1 MSAMNETSSSPCT
14 VSNYLSLCASSKL
27 LLLVPGFG
35 LNIFI
40 LLSLVSSLLGRRSK
54 IKKNV
59 AMFILGSTSC
69 NLVNLSLWP
78 LTIHWQHHGRWLLGA
93 RMCDVMVGAKHL
105 TSSASFQYISF
116 ITFSI
121 YLTVVCGWG
130 PLVNSRVFL
139 ALQLIFPLLPV
150 GLMELIEWIQGS
162 SVDHLDPVNLTCF
175 SFINDEVMR
184 ILMMVKTALC
194 LPLSLYFYAHIL
206 HTIVLSAKRTQRS
219 QRSNV
224 HLAKVFSLISL
235 ITFTAHVPGAVFALM
250 KHTSVC
256 QEMVRDFLL
265 DLPLLSSP
273 VILLCMNK
281 ELRNQC
287 LLLLRRNPNSD
298 SVNTKSISNTDE
310 QHNKLNMVETDKIQ
324 R

>member
-1 MSAMNETSSSPCT
+1 MNETSSSPCT
-14 VSNYLSLCASSKL
+14 VSNYLSLCASSKVL
-27 LLLVPGFG
+27 LMVPGFG

-40 LLSLVSSLLGRRSK
+40 LLSLVSSLLGRKNK
-54 IKKNV
+54 IKSNV

-78 LTIHWQHHGRWLLGA
+78 MTIHWQQHGRWLLGA
-93 RMCDVMVGAKHL
+93 RMCDAMVGAKNL
-105 TSSASFQYISF
+105 TSSASFQYISY

-121 YLTVVCGWG
+121 YLTVVCGCG
-130 PLVNSRVFL
+130 HLVNSRVFL

-150 GLMELIEWIQGS
+150 GLTELVQWIQGS
-162 SVDHLDPVNLTCF
+162 YVHHLDPVNLTCF

-184 ILMMVKTALC
+184 SLLMVKTALC
-194 LPLSLYFYAHIL
+194 LPLILYFYAHIL
-206 HTIVLSAKRTQRS
+206 HTIVQSAKRTQRS

-235 ITFTAHVPGAVFALM
+235 ITFTAHVPGSVFALM

-256 QEMVRDFLL
+256 QEMIRDFLL

-287 LLLLRRNPNSD
+287 LLLLQRNPNNNN
-298 SVNTKSISNTDE
+298 SVNKKSIGNTDK
-310 QHNKLNMVETDKIQ
+310 QYKNLTLVQTIQ
-324 R
+324 Y